1 MKLADVNEAAIVL
14 ALICAIAALTIIV
27 IVSGADSIAA
37 TGLRDLAIL
46 LGGALA
52 GTKIPRP

>member
-1 MKLADVNEAAIVL
+1 MNTINEAAIVL
-14 ALICAIAALTIIV
+14 ALVCSIAALTVITIV
-27 IVSGADSIAA
+27 AGSDSIAA

>member
-1 MKLADVNEAAIVL
+1 MNLSSLNEAAIVV
-14 ALICAIAALTIIV
+14 ALIACIAALALIV
-27 IVSGADSIAA
+27 IVSGADSIAS

-52 GTKIPRP
+52 GTKIPKP